1 MNTKLESVGFDSAG
15 ATGNVCAGKWRRGGN
30 TGRVDYADKRGYR
43 REHLAMR
50 ELRRVANLG
59 QILER
64 LSAAQIKK

>member
-1 MNTKLESVGFDSAG
+1 MILQEPPETCVQENG
-15 ATGNVCAGKWRRGGN
+15 AEVAT

-59 QILER
+59 QILEKM
-64 LSAAQIKK
+64 SAVQKKK